1 MIQPLSRT
9 MSSQLAVLLRDRI
22 LTGTYAPGMSLVQDS
37 IAAEFGV
44 SKIPVREAFVQL
56 RGEGLID
63 IFSHRGFQVRALSVP
78 EFEEVFELRLKIEP
92 PAVAEGARKAT
103 DADRTS
109 AKKTLTMLNE
119 ALATGEVVAG
129 GNLNREFHLALIV
142 PRLQPV
148 TAEILGRLHTL
159 SQRYV
164 QVHLSPKGRNKRAT
178 REHMAL
184 YESWADGKARE
195 VKGLIEAHIES
206 TRQDLAAILTS
217 SK

>member
-1 MIQPLSRT
+1 M
-9 MSSQLAVLLRDRI
+9 
-22 LTGTYAPGMSLVQDS
+22 G
-37 IAAEFGV
+37 
-44 SKIPVREAFVQL
+44 REVTPRWSA
-56 RGEGLID
+56 
-63 IFSHRGFQVRALSVP
+63 RGFH
-78 EFEEVFELRLKIEP
+78 IEQAAP
-92 PAVAEGARKAT
+92 RSGVIGINGFGPFLGANDANTAT
-103 DADRTS
+103 YD
-109 AKKTLTMLNE
+109 
-119 ALATGEVVAG
+119 
-129 GNLNREFHLALIV
+129 LALIV

-184 YESWADGKARE
+184 FESWAEGKARE

-206 TRQDLAAILTS
+206 TRKDLAAVLAS